1 MTVGGEKPSLDELAH
16 FGVKGM
22 RWGIRSADQPLHPNY
37 TSRMRSNDRRAHGK
51 RAVERINKHLND
63 GETRDEALRR
73 EDVRNAR
80 QRLAA
85 AGALYAGSLLV
96 RHGSVQ
102 VSMLAEKNRA
112 AARDSKVGI
121 ASAAAPINFVKPR
134 SGVHNITTM
143 K

>member
-37 TSRMRSNDRRAHGK
+37 TSRMRSNDRQVHGK

-63 GETRDEALRR
+63 GGTRDDARRR
-73 EDVRNAR
+73 EEIRNAR
-80 QRLAA
+80 QRVAA
-85 AGALYAGSLLV
+85 AGALYAASILV
-96 RHGSVQ
+96 QHGSFHIATIAQ
-102 VSMLAEKNRA
+102 NNRDAAKDSMI
-112 AARDSKVGI
+112 GI
-121 ASAAAPINFVKPR
+121 ASKAAPINFVKPR
-134 SGVHNITTM
+134 GGVHNITTM